1 LDKKEEEREKEK
13 MMKRASPFMLA
24 FARGFKVASK
34 RNELSRS
41 LALDPH
47 TTPLTHTSDTTYV
60 QPKEK
65 EKRNS
70 CPDNNIPS
78 LTHSLGSM
86 QLPTNSLALS
96 LSLRNDT
103 KEKDEGNLHCM
114 GMLLLGVSVC
124 VQYWF
129 CVVCMGV
136 DIR

>member
-70 CPDNNIPS
+70 CRDNNIPS
-78 LTHSLGSM
+78 LTYTVGICAA
-86 QLPTNSLALS
+86 TNKLALS
-96 LSLRNDT
+96 LSAMTQRKKT
-103 KEKDEGNLHCM
+103 KGTCIAWACCCWVYLCVYSI
-114 GMLLLGVSVC
+114 GSVWY
-124 VQYWF
+124 VW
-129 CVVCMGV
+129 V
-136 DIR
+136 